1 MRTSLTNVFWQLIA
15 QGLNLSIP
23 LIVLRIVLSNITFDE
38 YGEIAIILS
47 LIGFVKVIIDF
58 GFNIKGV
65 SILYQEK
72 DISKHKTTVFEI
84 FIIRILISLA
94 VIIIIS
100 LVFLFTEK
108 HIEIL
113 PFLVIILLSSSFNI
127 NYLFNFQEKSQ
138 YLTFISFLEKSI
150 LLVLLYF
157 VFKENI
163 SAKTYILS
171 LSVSTILTIL
181 TNLLFFNKSFKS
193 QRIEFDFKHLK
204 YLMQLGFQQLQ
215 FNFINCVYTFSIIP
229 IIAALIGTQE
239 AGIYSTAE
247 KIIKAFQIV
256 LQPIINGLQKYFLS
270 LRTNKKLKVYFYS
283 GLLILPIVIL
293 IILYSDL
300 LSKLVSNSNNL
311 LISQIIQI
319 LSISVLSSYSL
330 SFVTVNIFTPLNME
344 RKVSKDFGIILLIF
358 LILCST
364 INLNNIIQFSWLIFC
379 FEMSLLILVFK
390 NLKAIPNV
398 KEI

>member
-163 SAKTYILS
+163 STKTYILS

-181 TNLLFFNKSFKS
+181 TNLLFFNKSFK
-193 QRIEFDFKHLK
+193 
-204 YLMQLGFQQLQ
+204 
-215 FNFINCVYTFSIIP
+215 
-229 IIAALIGTQE
+229 
-239 AGIYSTAE
+239 
-247 KIIKAFQIV
+247 
-256 LQPIINGLQKYFLS
+256 
-270 LRTNKKLKVYFYS
+270 
-283 GLLILPIVIL
+283 
-293 IILYSDL
+293 
-300 LSKLVSNSNNL
+300 
-311 LISQIIQI
+311 
-319 LSISVLSSYSL
+319 
-330 SFVTVNIFTPLNME
+330 
-344 RKVSKDFGIILLIF
+344 
-358 LILCST
+358 
-364 INLNNIIQFSWLIFC
+364 
-379 FEMSLLILVFK
+379 K
-390 NLKAIPNV
+390 N
-398 KEI
+398 

>member
-163 SAKTYILS
+163 STKTYILS